1 MIDCRGNPS
10 PKCKELITYPPK
22 TLHFPSEIFPMYRRK
37 DRKTRPLFPELFP
50 FSGKLDENNR
60 WLRIA
65 DLIPWQELEEEYA
78 KHFSDV
84 GRPGTDAQLVIGLL
98 LLKHMTGLS
107 DVGVVQDV
115 LENPYMQAFCGYEKF
130 VTVEMLDP
138 STLTRMRERL
148 GLEFF
153 KELERKT
160 YKLLIDRKIIR
171 AKGMLVDAT
180 VFPEKIKYPHD
191 VGLLNDVREWLDR
204 QIKKLGKMV
213 GKKYRTYPRRSRKEY
228 LNFSKKK
235 TKTKKMINKA
245 KKQMLQYVRR
255 NIKHI
260 KDAIEQIRVGGGKV
274 KEHLREK
281 LKVAEKIFHQ
291 QQEMYREKVNR
302 VEERIVSFTRPYV
315 RPIKRGKQGKKT
327 EFGGKGAL
335 VHVGGYMF
343 LDHFEH
349 RAFAEEERLAD
360 HVAGYVSRFGKL
372 PPYASM
378 DAKYGTA
385 DNRDLTEKIGVRA
398 SFKRRGRR
406 PKTVDSQDRWF
417 KKKQRERNQI
427 EGGFGNG
434 KEHYGLDRVKYS
446 IKDGSEIWVRAGI
459 LAMNL
464 KAAANKAGT
473 Q

>member
-1 MIDCRGNPS
+1 MIDYGGNS
-10 PKCKELITYPPK
+10 SSKCKVLATTPK
-22 TLHFPSEIFPMYRRK
+22 KPLHFPSEIFLMYRRK
-37 DRKTRPLFPELFP
+37 DRKTIPLFPELFP
-50 FSGKLDENNR
+50 FGGKLDENNR

-65 DLIPWQELEEEYA
+65 DLIAWEELEEEYA

-84 GRPGTDAQLVIGLL
+84 GRPATDAQLVIGLL

-107 DVGVVQDV
+107 DVGIVQDV

-130 VTVEMLDP
+130 VTEELLDP

-153 KELERKT
+153 KELEAKT
-160 YKLLIDRKIIR
+160 YKLLIDRKIIK

-180 VFPEKIKYPHD
+180 VFPEKIKYPND

-204 QIKKLGKMV
+204 QIKKLGKIV

-235 TKTKKMINKA
+235 TKTKKVINKA

-255 NIKHI
+255 NIKHL
-260 KDAIEQIRVGGGKV
+260 KDAIEQIKVRGGKV
-274 KEHLREK
+274 KEHIIEK
-281 LKVAEKIFHQ
+281 LRVAEKIFHQ
-291 QQEMYREKVNR
+291 QQEMYKRKSNR
-302 VEERIVSFTRPYV
+302 VEERIVSLHRAYV

-335 VHVGGYMF
+335 VEVGGFLF
-343 LDHFEH
+343 LDYFEH
-349 RAFAEEERLAD
+349 RAFAEEELLAD
-360 HVAGYVSRFGKL
+360 HLAGYMSRFGKL

-378 DAKYGTA
+378 DAKYGTEE
-385 DNRDLTEKIGVRA
+385 NRELAEKLGVRA
-398 SFKRRGRR
+398 SFKRRGRK

-417 KKKQRERNQI
+417 KKKQRERNRI

-464 KAAANKAGT
+464 KAAANRA
-473 Q
+473 

>member
-1 MIDCRGNPS
+1 
-10 PKCKELITYPPK
+10 
-22 TLHFPSEIFPMYRRK
+22 MYRPK
-37 DRKTRPLFPELFP
+37 DRNTIPLFPELFP
-50 FSGKLDENNR
+50 FGGKLDENNR
-60 WLRIA
+60 WLRIS
-65 DLIPWQELEEEYA
+65 DLIPWRELEDEYS

-84 GRPGTDAQLVIGLL
+84 GRPATDAQLVIGLL

-115 LENPYMQAFCGYEKF
+115 LENPYMQAFCGFEKF
-130 VTVEMLDP
+130 VTEDLLDP
-138 STLTRMRERL
+138 STLTKMRERL

-153 KELERKT
+153 KELENKT
-160 YKLLIDRKIIR
+160 YKLLIDRKIIK

-180 VFPEKIKYPHD
+180 VFPEKIKYPND

-204 QIKKLGKMV
+204 HIKKLGKIV

-235 TKTKKMINKA
+235 TKTKKTINKA

-255 NIKHI
+255 NIKHL
-260 KDAIEQIRVGGGKV
+260 KDAVEQIKARGGKV
-274 KEHLREK
+274 KEHIIEK
-281 LKVAEKIFHQ
+281 LRVAEKIFHQ
-291 QQEMYREKVNR
+291 QWEMYKKKTNR
-302 VEERIVSFTRPYV
+302 VDDRIVNLHRPYV

-335 VHVGGYMF
+335 VEVGGFLF

-349 RAFAEEERLAD
+349 RAFAEEELLSD
-360 HVAGYVSRFGKL
+360 HLAGYMDRFGKL

-378 DAKYGTA
+378 DAKYGTEE
-385 DNRDLTEKIGVRA
+385 NRDLAGELGVRA
-398 SFKRRGRR
+398 SFKRRGRK

-417 KKKQRERNQI
+417 KKKQKERNRI

-434 KEHYGLDRVKYS
+434 KEHYRLDGVRYT

-464 KAAANKAGT
+464 KAAANRA
-473 Q
+473 

>member
-1 MIDCRGNPS
+1 
-10 PKCKELITYPPK
+10 
-22 TLHFPSEIFPMYRRK
+22 MYRRR
-37 DRKTRPLFPELFP
+37 DRKTMPLFPELFP
-50 FSGKLDENNR
+50 FGGKLDENNR

-65 DLIPWQELEEEYA
+65 ELIPWEELEKEYA

-84 GRPGTDAQLVIGLL
+84 GRPATDAQLVIGLL

-115 LENPYMQAFCGYEKF
+115 LENPYMQAFCGFEKF
-130 VTVEMLDP
+130 VTEELLDP
-138 STLTRMRERL
+138 STLTKQRERL

-153 KELERKT
+153 KELEAKT
-160 YKLLIDRKIIR
+160 YKLLIDRKIIKAR
-171 AKGMLVDAT
+171 GMLVDAT
-180 VFPEKIKYPHD
+180 VFPEKIKYPND

-204 QIKKLGKMV
+204 QIKRLGKMV

-235 TKTKKMINKA
+235 TKTKKAINKA

-255 NIKHI
+255 NIKHL
-260 KDAIEQIRVGGGKV
+260 KDAIEKIKARGGKV
-274 KEHLREK
+274 KEHIREK
-281 LKVAEKIFHQ
+281 LGVAEKIFNQ
-291 QQEMYREKVNR
+291 QWEMYKRKINR
-302 VEERIVSFTRPYV
+302 VDDRIVSLDRPYV

-335 VHVGGYMF
+335 VEVGGFLF

-349 RAFAEEERLAD
+349 RAFAEEELLSD
-360 HVAGYVSRFGKL
+360 HLAGYMDRFGKL

-378 DAKYGTA
+378 DAKYGTEE
-385 DNRDLTEKIGVRA
+385 NRELAEELGVRA
-398 SFKRRGRR
+398 SFKRRGRK

-417 KKKQRERNQI
+417 KKKQRERNRI

-434 KEHYGLDRVKYS
+434 KEHYRLDGVRYS

-464 KAAANKAGT
+464 KAAANKA
-473 Q
+473 

>member
-1 MIDCRGNPS
+1 
-10 PKCKELITYPPK
+10 
-22 TLHFPSEIFPMYRRK
+22 MYRRK
-37 DRKTRPLFPELFP
+37 DRKTIPLFPELFP
-50 FSGKLDENNR
+50 FGGKLDENNR

-65 DLIPWQELEEEYA
+65 ELIPWEQLEEEYA

-84 GRPGTDAQLVIGLL
+84 GRPAKDAHLVIGLL

-107 DVGVVQDV
+107 DEGIVQDV

-130 VTVEMLDP
+130 VTEEILDP
-138 STLTRMRERL
+138 STLTKMRERL

-153 KELERKT
+153 KELEEKT
-160 YKLLIDRKIIR
+160 YKLLIERRIIK

-180 VFPEKIKYPHD
+180 VFPEKIKYPND
-191 VGLLNDVREWLDR
+191 VGLLNDVREWLVGN
-204 QIKKLGKMV
+204 IKRIGKSI
-213 GKKYRTYPRRSRKEY
+213 GKKYRTRPREARKEY

-235 TKTKKMINKA
+235 AKTKKTISKA
-245 KKQMLQYVRR
+245 KKKMLQYVRR
-255 NIKHI
+255 NLKQL
-260 KDAIEQIRVGGGKV
+260 KDAIEEVRATGREVKKQII
-274 KEHLREK
+274 EK
-281 LKVAEKIFHQ
+281 LRIAERIYHQ
-291 QQEMYREKVNR
+291 QHKMYTEKSNR

-335 VHVGGYMF
+335 VHVGGF
-343 LDHFEH
+343 LFMDYFEH
-349 RAFAEEERLAD
+349 RAFAEEELLAD
-360 HVAGYVSRFGKL
+360 HLAGYVARFGRL
-372 PPYASM
+372 PAYTSM
-378 DAKYGTA
+378 DAKYGTEK
-385 DNRDLTEKIGVRA
+385 NRDIVDNLGVRA
-398 SFKRRGRR
+398 SFKRRGRK

-417 KKKQRERNQI
+417 KKKQRERNRI

-464 KAAANKAGT
+464 KAAASKA
-473 Q
+473 